1 MNARVDTLKTLIATP
16 DVFVAPGCFD
26 GLSARLIEQAGFQIA
41 YASGGAISRGAGI
54 PDLGLLTATEVA
66 GRMAEIAAA
75 VHIPVIADFD
85 TGYGNALNAQRTAR
99 LFLRSGVAAI
109 HIEDQ
114 TFPKRCGHYS
124 DKSVVPVNVMR
135 GKIRAVKDVAGDDL
149 VLIARTDA
157 LAVDGFEAAI
167 ERCHAYADA
176 GADVIFF
183 EAPETEE
190 QIAEI
195 ARLLPYPKLLNMF
208 RGGKTPVV
216 PLQRL
221 RQMGYRLVIVPSD
234 LQRAAIGAM
243 RRALAALAED
253 GNTERVADE
262 MVSFAE
268 REAIV
273 GADHWDELNRR
284 YAE

>member
-1 MNARVDTLKTLIATP
+1 VTRQVETLKTLIATP

-26 GLSARLIEQAGFQIA
+26 GLSARLVEQAGFPIA
-41 YASGGAISRGAGI
+41 YASGGAISRGAGM

-66 GRMAEIAAA
+66 ERMAEIAAA
-75 VHIPVIADFD
+75 VQIPVIADFD
-85 TGYGNALNAQRTAR
+85 TGYGNALNAQRAAR
-99 LFLRSGVAAI
+99 FFLRAGVAGM

-124 DKSVVPVNVMR
+124 DKAVVPVGVMQ
-135 GKIRAVKDVAGDDL
+135 GKIRAVRDVVGDEL
-149 VLIARTDA
+149 VLISRTDA
-157 LAVDGFEAAI
+157 LAVEGFDAAI

-183 EAPETEE
+183 EAPTSEE
-190 QIAEI
+190 EIAEA

-216 PLQRL
+216 PLPRL

-243 RRALAALAED
+243 RRALTALAED
-253 GNTERVADE
+253 GNTDRIAGE

-273 GADHWDELNRR
+273 GAERWDELNRR

>member
-1 MNARVDTLKTLIATP
+1 MNARAATLKTLIGTP
-16 DVFVAPGCFD
+16 DTFLAPGCFD
-26 GLSARLIEQAGFQIA
+26 GLSARLVEQAGFQVA
-41 YASGGAISRGAGI
+41 YASGGAISRAAGF
-54 PDLGLLTATEVA
+54 PDLGLLTATEVVD
-66 GRMAEIAAA
+66 RMTEIAAA
-75 VHIPVIADFD
+75 VQIPVIADFD
-85 TGYGNALNAQRTAR
+85 TGYGNALNAQRAAR
-99 LFLRSGVAAI
+99 FFLRAGVAAI

-124 DKSVVPVNVMR
+124 DKAVVPATDMR
-135 GKIRAVKDVAGDDL
+135 GKIRAVRDVVGDDL

-157 LAVDGFEAAI
+157 LAVEGFAAAI

-176 GADVIFF
+176 GADVVFF
-183 EAPETEE
+183 EAPTSEE

-208 RGGKTPVV
+208 RGGRTPVV
-216 PLQRL
+216 PLPRL

-234 LQRAAIGAM
+234 LQRAAISAM

-253 GNTERVADE
+253 GNTERMAGE

-268 REAIV
+268 REAVV
-273 GADHWDELNRR
+273 GADRWDELNRR

>member
-1 MNARVDTLKTLIATP
+1 MRHVDTLRTLIATP
-16 DVFVAPGCFD
+16 DIFVAPGCFD
-26 GLSARLIEQAGFQIA
+26 GLSARLVQQAGFPLA

-66 GRMAEIAAA
+66 ARMTEIAAA
-75 VHIPVIADFD
+75 VQIPVIADFD
-85 TGYGNALNAQRTAR
+85 TGYGNALNAQRAAR
-99 LFLRSGVAAI
+99 FFLRSGVAAI

-114 TFPKRCGHYS
+114 TFPKRCGHYN
-124 DKSVVPVNVMR
+124 DKAVIQAATMC
-135 GKIRAVKDVAGDDL
+135 GKIRAVKDVVTDEL

-157 LAVDGFEAAI
+157 LAVEGFEAAI
-167 ERCHAYADA
+167 DRCHAYAQA

-183 EAPETEE
+183 EAPTSEE

-216 PLQRL
+216 PLPRL

-253 GNTERVADE
+253 GDTGRVAGE

-273 GADHWDELNRR
+273 GAENWDELNRR

>member
-1 MNARVDTLKTLIATP
+1 MNRAETLRALIATP
-16 DVFVAPGCFD
+16 DIFVAPGCFD
-26 GLSARLIEQAGFQIA
+26 GLSARLVEQAGFQVA

-66 GRMAEIAAA
+66 DRMAEIADA
-75 VHIPVIADFD
+75 VQIPVIADFD
-85 TGYGNALNAQRTAR
+85 TGYGNALNAQRAAR
-99 LFLRSGVAAI
+99 LFLRAGVAAI

-114 TFPKRCGHYS
+114 TFPKRCGHYD
-124 DKSVVPVNVMR
+124 DKSVIPARVMC
-135 GKIRAVKDVAGDDL
+135 GKIRAVRDVVGDDL

-157 LAVDGFEAAI
+157 LAVEGFEAAI
-167 ERCHAYADA
+167 ERCHAYSQA

-183 EAPETEE
+183 EAPTSEQQIEE
-190 QIAEI
+190 A

-216 PLQRL
+216 PLPRL
-221 RQMGYRLVIVPSD
+221 REMGYRLVIVPSD

-253 GNTERVADE
+253 GDTDRMADQ

-268 REAIV
+268 REAVV
-273 GADHWDELNRR
+273 GSEHWNELNRR

>member
-1 MNARVDTLKTLIATP
+1 MTPQVESLKTLIATP
-16 DVFVAPGCFD
+16 DVFLAPGCFD
-26 GLSARLIEQAGFQIA
+26 GLSARLVEQAGFQIA

-66 GRMAEIAAA
+66 ARMTEIAAA
-75 VHIPVIADFD
+75 VQIPVIADFD
-85 TGYGNALNAQRTAR
+85 TGYGNALNAQRAAR
-99 LFLRSGVAAI
+99 FFLRSGVAAL

-114 TFPKRCGHYS
+114 TFPKRCGHYN
-124 DKSVVPVNVMR
+124 DKAVIPTGAMC
-135 GKIRAVKDVAGDDL
+135 GKLRAVRDVVGDDM

-157 LAVDGFEAAI
+157 LAVEGFEAAI
-167 ERCHAYADA
+167 ERCHAYSQA
-176 GADVIFF
+176 GAEIIFF
-183 EAPETEE
+183 EAPTSEE
-190 QIAEI
+190 QIEEI

-216 PLQRL
+216 PLPRL
-221 RQMGYRLVIVPSD
+221 RRLGYRFVIVPSD

-243 RRALAALAED
+243 RRALAVLAED
-253 GNTERVADE
+253 GNTDRIADE

-268 REAIV
+268 REAVV
-273 GADHWDELNRR
+273 GAEHWDELNRR

>member
-1 MNARVDTLKTLIATP
+1 MSHVDTLRTLIATP

-26 GLSARLIEQAGFQIA
+26 GLSARLVEQAGFQIA
-41 YASGGAISRGAGI
+41 YASGGAISRSAGI

-66 GRMAEIAAA
+66 ARMTEIAAA
-75 VHIPVIADFD
+75 VQIPVIADFD
-85 TGYGNALNAQRTAR
+85 TGYGNALNAQRAAR
-99 LFLRSGVAAI
+99 FFLRSGVAAI

-114 TFPKRCGHYS
+114 SFPKRCGHYN
-124 DKSVVPVNVMR
+124 DKAVIPKTTMS
-135 GKIRAVKDVAGDDL
+135 GKLRAVRDIVGDEM

-157 LAVDGFEAAI
+157 LAIEGFEAAI
-167 ERCHAYADA
+167 DRCHAYAEA

-183 EAPETEE
+183 EAPTSEE
-190 QIAEI
+190 QIEEI

-216 PLQRL
+216 PLPRL
-221 RQMGYRLVIVPSD
+221 RRMGYRLVIVPSD

-243 RRALAALAED
+243 RRALTAIAED
-253 GNTERVADE
+253 GNSDRVADE

-268 REAIV
+268 REAVV
-273 GADHWDELNRR
+273 GAEHWDELNRR

>member
-1 MNARVDTLKTLIATP
+1 MTRVEALKALIATP
-16 DVFVAPGCFD
+16 DIFVAPGCFD
-26 GLSARLIEQAGFQIA
+26 GLSARLVEQAGFQVA
-41 YASGGAISRGAGI
+41 YASGGAISRSAGI

-66 GRMAEIAAA
+66 GRMTEIAAA
-75 VHIPVIADFD
+75 VQIPVIADFD
-85 TGYGNALNAQRTAR
+85 TGYGNALNAQRAAR
-99 LFLRSGVAAI
+99 SFLRSGVAAI

-114 TFPKRCGHYS
+114 TFPKRCGHYN
-124 DKSVVPVNVMR
+124 DKGVIPTAAMS
-135 GKIRAVKDVAGDDL
+135 GKIRAVRDIVVDDL

-157 LAVDGFEAAI
+157 LAVEGFEAAI
-167 ERCHAYADA
+167 DRCHAYAAA

-183 EAPETEE
+183 EAPTSEE
-190 QIAEI
+190 QIGEI
-195 ARLLPYPKLLNMF
+195 ARQLPYPKLLNMF

-216 PLQRL
+216 PLPRL

-234 LQRAAIGAM
+234 LQRAAIAAM

-253 GNTERVADE
+253 GNTERMADE
-262 MVSFAE
+262 MVSFPE

-273 GADHWDELNRR
+273 GAEHWDELNRR